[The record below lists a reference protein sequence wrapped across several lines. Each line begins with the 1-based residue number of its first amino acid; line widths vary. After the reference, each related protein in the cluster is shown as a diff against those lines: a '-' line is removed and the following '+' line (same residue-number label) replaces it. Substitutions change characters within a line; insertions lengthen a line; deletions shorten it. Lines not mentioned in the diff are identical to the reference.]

1 MTAWYAYPNINNYGA
16 FPDPDGNFPKPDIN
30 FGVPDGVPITT
41 LLPGTVSGINTP
53 GNSSASP
60 AWGQVVTLQ
69 LDQPWNS
76 AATYISY
83 LHLGSVSVQEGQHLN
98 AGDTVGVAGADSMG
112 EHYRVGLAFQS
123 GPYYGFGSGFN
134 SPGSPALNPTTL
146 LNEALSGKI
155 TVPGGATTATLSAT
169 TSSALGGLLPQALMD
184 WISDPARIAKMIA
197 GVVLIGI
204 ALFFL
209 ISGNDTAK
217 ATTQKVGEAALKL

>member
-1 MTAWYAYPNINNYGA
+1 MTAWYAYPNINNYGM

-30 FGVPDGVPITT
+30 FAPPDGTPITT
-41 LLPGTVSGINTP
+41 LLSGTVSGVNTP
-53 GNSSASP
+53 GDPGASP
-60 AWGQVVTLQ
+60 SWGQVVTLK

-76 AATYISY
+76 QAQYIAY
-83 LHLGSVSVQEGQHLN
+83 LHMADTTVVEGQHLN
-98 AGDTVGVAGADSMG
+98 AGDVVGHAGLDSG
-112 EHYRVGLAFQS
+112 GDHYRVGLALQE

-134 SPGSPALNPTTL
+134 NPGSPALNPTTL

-155 TVPGGATTATLSAT
+155 TVPGGASTATLSAA

-197 GVVLIGI
+197 GVVLIAI

-217 ATTQKVGEAALKL
+217 ATTKKAAL